1 MVTYE
6 NPILFQPRAAAID
19 PVVCKSADDFVADKP
34 GIPEAP
40 SEVSVKASEPSGIK
54 MPATYKFVK
63 VVRKTA
69 EDQIIF

>member
-1 MVTYE
+1 
-6 NPILFQPRAAAID
+6 
-19 PVVCKSADDFVADKP
+19 VADKP

-40 SEVSVKASEPSGIK
+40 SEVSAKASEPSRIK